1 MRARKEL
8 MFIQISPG
16 RAEGAGQPPG
26 PGPDHAVLGFWDFA
40 KFGRVI
46 EDGADGAEADLR
58 VLILEKVAEVKDSFK
73 GEALEA
79 AFGELGG
86 LALQLGKLV
95 AEFGVL
101 EPTVQSAA
109 AHFGE
114 AGGLGR
120 WRGRRRE
127 WGAPIAGVER
137 GRSFLFQGRCEPWP
151 QWPFDRFGRVL
162 IVAY

>member
-1 MRARKEL
+1 M
-8 MFIQISPG
+8 I
-16 RAEGAGQPPG
+16 
-26 PGPDHAVLGFWDFA
+26 
-40 KFGRVI
+40 
-46 EDGADGAEADLR
+46 LR
-58 VLILEKVAEVKDSFK
+58 VLILGEVAEVNDSLK

-114 AGGLGR
+114 AGGLGKGAATR
-120 WRGRRRE
+120 MGSADCWRG
-127 WGAPIAGVER
+127 ER
-137 GRSFLFQGRCEPWP
+137 PEFFISGPL
-151 QWPFDRFGRVL
+151 
-162 IVAY
+162 

>member
-1 MRARKEL
+1 

-40 KFGRVI
+40 KFGGVI

-58 VLILEKVAEVKDSFK
+58 VLILEKVAEVKDSLK

-109 AHFGE
+109 ARFAE
-114 AGGLGR
+114 AGGLGN
-120 WRGRRRE
+120 GGGGGENGERRLLA
-127 WGAPIAGVER
+127 WGEAGVFYFR
-137 GRSFLFQGRCEPWP
+137 AVVSHGLSGR
-151 QWPFDRFGRVL
+151 L
-162 IVAY
+162 IDLAGC